1 MHLYSYSEAQLQ
13 FLNMLDHQ
21 QEFAESIDARK
32 SFLATSEIKAVAVLL
47 YYTLSLLSA
56 RAITPGM
63 SYCDLQFAHQVYR
76 QEETSSVPLVEPSSS
91 SGRLLASCM
100 FALMTYTFTK
110 LPTCLRF
117 AVEDLSAISDG
128 SKQTIK
134 LFNPMSNSWHPREL
148 SDSQRAARLVGFIND
163 IHIWLFFAYGAYL
176 DFPLRITRL
185 RMLTSA
191 NRPQTRLDQVGN
203 LLSKLHFLKLL
214 LHSIAGLTGLL
225 ITIQRFNGDD
235 KSESILQAHGETT
248 SDEKTTISEKST
260 IIFPFDRTCTLC
272 HGRIE
277 SPAAL
282 TCGHIFCWGC
292 LQSWKAAAPPSSS
305 EGTLKTLKCP
315 LCTRVCISDN
325 IRPIFLSLHE

>member
-1 MHLYSYSEAQLQ
+1 MKLSCR
-13 FLNMLDHQ
+13 Q

-32 SFLATSEIKAVAVLL
+32 SFLATSEIKSVAVLL
-47 YYTLSLLSA
+47 YYAFSLLSM

-63 SYCDLQFAHQVYR
+63 SYCNLQLAHQVYR
-76 QEETSSVPLVEPSSS
+76 QEETSVTALVEPSSS
-91 SGRLLASCM
+91 SARLIASCI
-100 FALMTYTFTK
+100 FAFIPYTLNK

-128 SKQTIK
+128 ARKTMTF
-134 LFNPMSNSWHPREL
+134 FNPMSNNWHPREM

-163 IHIWLFFAYGAYL
+163 IHMWLFFAYGAYL

-191 NRPQTRLDQVGN
+191 SQPQPRLDQVGS

-214 LHSIAGLTGLL
+214 LNSIAGLTGLL
-225 ITIQRFNGDD
+225 MAIRQFHSEQN
-235 KSESILQAHGETT
+235 SESVHAYGAT
-248 SDEKTTISEKST
+248 SSTEKTTIN
-260 IIFPFDRTCTLC
+260 IIFPFDRSCTLC

-292 LQSWKAAAPPSSS
+292 IQLWKAAASNSLD
-305 EGTLKTLKCP
+305 GTLKCP
-315 LCTRVCISDN
+315 MCTRVCIADN
-325 IRPIFLSLHE
+325 IRPIFLSLPE